1 MKIKVFIISAVSLI
15 VVGLTV
21 AIVTLAANQF
31 NIGELTEELVPNTYS
46 IEGEFNSIECDLDT
60 ADVDILYI
68 SEGESFVSSLENNKI
83 SFMVE
88 VVDGVLKIIENTKI
102 ENWYD
107 FVNWSSVCVD
117 LYINKNAF
125 TNVTIKNDTG
135 DINILDAFKIDNLV
149 IDSDTSNIN
158 LSGLEVKSLDSN
170 LSTGDFYIEN
180 SSITS
185 LKSKTS
191 TGESK
196 IRNCKVLENVTI
208 EASTGKI
215 YLENF
220 EIGGKLHVTV
230 STGKIEISETTC
242 DSYESS
248 SSTGT
253 VKLTDL
259 VVTNDMNI
267 KTSTGDVKLNS
278 IDAANIYIKTST
290 GDVTGTIRSDKIFFL
305 DSNTGKEDS
314 PFSTT
319 GGICKVT
326 TDTGDITLDYE

>member
-31 NIGELTEELVPNTYS
+31 NIGELKEELVPNTYS
-46 IEGEFNSIECDLDT
+46 IEGEFNSIECDLDI

-83 SFMVE
+83 SFTVE
-88 VVDGVLKIIENTKI
+88 VVDGVLKITENSKI

-107 FVNWSSVCVD
+107 FFNRSSVCVD

-149 IDSDTSNIN
+149 IDSDTSDIN

-170 LSTGDFYIEN
+170 ISTGDFYIEN
-180 SSITS
+180 SGITS

-259 VVTNDMNI
+259 VVTKDINI

>member
-46 IEGEFNSIECDLDT
+46 IKGEFNSIECDLDI

-68 SEGESFVSSLENNKI
+68 SEGESFVSSLENDKI
-83 SFMVE
+83 SFTVE
-88 VVDGVLKIIENTKI
+88 VVDGVLKITENTKI

-107 FVNWSSVCVD
+107 FFNWSSVCVD
-117 LYINKNAF
+117 LYINKNTF

-170 LSTGDFYIEN
+170 ISTGDFYIEN

>member
-31 NIGELTEELVPNTYS
+31 KIGELTEELVPNTYS

-68 SEGESFVSSLENNKI
+68 SEGESFVSSLENDKI
-83 SFMVE
+83 SFTVE
-88 VVDGVLKIIENTKI
+88 VVDGVLKITENTKI

-107 FVNWSSVCVD
+107 FFNWSSVCVD

-125 TNVTIKNDTG
+125 ASVTIKNDTG
-135 DINILDAFKIDNLV
+135 DINILDAFKIDNLL

-170 LSTGDFYIEN
+170 ISTGDFYIEN

-259 VVTNDMNI
+259 VVTTDINI

>member
-46 IEGEFNSIECDLDT
+46 VEGEFNSIECDLDT

-68 SEGESFVSSLENNKI
+68 SEGESFVSSLETNKI
-83 SFMVE
+83 SFTVE
-88 VVDGVLKIIENTKI
+88 VVDGVLKITENTKI

-107 FVNWSSVCVD
+107 FVNWRSVCVD

-170 LSTGDFYIEN
+170 ISTGDFYIEN

-230 STGKIEISETTC
+230 NTGKIEISETTC

>member
-46 IEGEFNSIECDLDT
+46 VEGEFNSIECNLDT

-68 SEGESFVSSLENNKI
+68 SEGKSFVSTLENDKI
-83 SFMVE
+83 SFTVE
-88 VVDGVLKIIENTKI
+88 VVDGVLKITENTKI

-107 FVNWSSVCVD
+107 LVNWSSVCVD
-117 LYINKNAF
+117 LYINKNTF

-149 IDSDTSNIN
+149 IDSDTSNIT
-158 LSGLEVKSLDSN
+158 LSSLEVQTIDSN
-170 LSTGDFYIEN
+170 ISTGDFYIEN
-180 SSITS
+180 SRITS

-191 TGESK
+191 TGESEV
-196 IRNCKVLENVTI
+196 RNCKVFENVTI

-215 YLENF
+215 CLENF
-220 EIGGKLHVTV
+220 EIGGKLYTKV
-230 STGKIEISETTC
+230 STGNIEIDDTTC

-248 SSTGT
+248 SSTGR
-253 VKLTDL
+253 VKLTNL
-259 VVTNDMNI
+259 VVTNDLKI

-278 IDAANIYIKTST
+278 IDAANIYIETST
-290 GDVTGTIRSDKIFFL
+290 GDVTGTIKSDKIFFL

-319 GGICKVT
+319 GGICKVIS
-326 TDTGDITLDYE
+326 DTGDITLDYE